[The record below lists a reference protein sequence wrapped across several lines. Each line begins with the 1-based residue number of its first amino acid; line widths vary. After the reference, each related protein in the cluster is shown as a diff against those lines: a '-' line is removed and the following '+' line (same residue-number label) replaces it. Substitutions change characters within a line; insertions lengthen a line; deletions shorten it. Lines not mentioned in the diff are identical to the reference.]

1 MNNVKLPE
9 VINQFVEYTNARNS
23 KDFINLF
30 TENATLDDWGRIFK
44 GHYSISEWNK
54 NENIGKK
61 SQFKILE
68 SRKTSSNSWLVQIK
82 VSGKGF
88 NGAGPMEFTIDSNLI
103 SSIKILPD

>member
-9 VINQFVEYTNARNS
+9 IINQFVEYTNARSS

-30 TENATLDDWGRIFK
+30 TENAVLNDWGRIFK
-44 GHYSISEWNK
+44 GRYSISEWNK

-61 SQFKILE
+61 SQFEILGN
-68 SRKTSSNSWLVQIK
+68 RKTSSNSWLVQIK
-82 VSGKGF
+82 VTGDGF
-88 NGAGPMEFTIDSNLI
+88 NGTGPMEFTIVGNLI